1 MPLNSGHLES
11 LDAAEVF
18 VGVKTTVD
26 DIIDVIEQI
35 APLAL
40 AEQWDNC
47 GLQVGLRSRQ
57 VKKVWVALDPLLPVV
72 EAAAKRG
79 IDLIITHHPLLF
91 RSVKSIDLESAIGKV
106 IAKAVENRIA
116 LYAAHTNLDSA
127 HHGINRR
134 LADLMGLSDLEPLVP
149 AGTDSDLAMD
159 RNEAAQTGLGRIG
172 WLDPPLAVGDL
183 VEPIKRCLKLNSV
196 RIAGDTRLQARRA
209 AVCSGAGSSLMEAF
223 LTSDAQVYIS
233 GDLRYHDARAVE
245 EAGRALIDVGHFASE
260 RIVIDSLVDQL
271 RRAAKMADWVVSIDP
286 CRLERDPFQVL

>member
-1 MPLNSGHLES
+1 MGI
-11 LDAAEVF
+11 ATAQ
-18 VGVKTTVD
+18 KTTVD
-26 DIIDVIEQI
+26 DIVGVVEQI

-47 GLQVGLRSRQ
+47 GLQVGSLSQQ

-72 EAAAKRG
+72 DAAADQG

-106 IAKAVENRIA
+106 IAIAVEHRIA

-127 HHGINRR
+127 HHGINTR
-134 LADLMGLSDLEPLVP
+134 LADLMGLSGLEPLLPVDV
-149 AGTDSDLAMD
+149 DSRHAPD
-159 RNEAAQTGLGRIG
+159 RVEAPQTGLGRIG
-172 WLDPPLAVGDL
+172 WIDPAQTVGEL
-183 VEPIKRCLKLNSV
+183 VESIKRCLNLTSV
-196 RIAGDTRLQARRA
+196 RIAGDTHLKVRQA

-233 GDLRYHDARAVE
+233 GDLRYHDARAAE

-260 RIVIDSLVDQL
+260 QIVIDSLVDQL
-271 RRAAKMADWVVSIDP
+271 RQAAINAKWGVSIDP
-286 CRLERDPFQVL
+286 CRLERDPFKIV

>member
-1 MPLNSGHLES
+1 MDKATSQ
-11 LDAAEVF
+11 
-18 VGVKTTVD
+18 KTTVD
-26 DIIDVIEQI
+26 DIIGVVEQI

-47 GLQVGLRSRQ
+47 GLQVGSRSRQ
-57 VKKVWVALDPLLPVV
+57 VEKVWVALDPLLPVV
-72 EAAAKRG
+72 VAAAQQG

-106 IAKAVENRIA
+106 IAMAIENRIA

-127 HHGINRR
+127 HDGINRR

-149 AGTDSDLAMD
+149 DDTDTIHAMD
-159 RNEAAQTGLGRIG
+159 RNNTMQTGLGRIG
-172 WLDPPLAVGDL
+172 RLDPPLTVDEL
-183 VEPIKRCLKLNSV
+183 VKPIKRCLNLTSV
-196 RIAGDTRLQARRA
+196 RIAGDTRLEARRV

-260 RIVIDSLVDQL
+260 RIVIDALVDQL
-271 RRAAKMADWVVSIDP
+271 RQAAKIGNWGVSIDP

>member
-1 MPLNSGHLES
+1 MGAGASH
-11 LDAAEVF
+11 
-18 VGVKTTVD
+18 KTTVD
-26 DIIDVIEQI
+26 DIIEVVEQI

-47 GLQVGLRSRQ
+47 GLQVGSRKRR

-72 EAAAKRG
+72 DAATQQG

-91 RSVKSIDLESAIGKV
+91 RSVKCIDLDSAIGKV

-127 HHGINRR
+127 HHGINQR
-134 LADLMGLSDLEPLVP
+134 LAELMGLSDLEPLVP
-149 AGTDSDLAMD
+149 AGMDTIHAMD
-159 RNEAAQTGLGRIG
+159 RNNALQTGLGRIG
-172 WLDPPLAVGDL
+172 WLDSPLAVGEL
-183 VEPIKRCLKLNSV
+183 VEPIKRCLNLTTV
-196 RIAGDTRLQARRA
+196 RIAGDVRLQARRV

-260 RIVIDSLVDQL
+260 QIVIDSLVDQL
-271 RRAAKMADWVVSIDP
+271 RQAAKIANWGVSIDA
-286 CRLERDPFQVL
+286 CRLERDPFQIL